1 MIWNVFSK
9 RGLGVKADP
18 GGLNGLWY
26 EQDKPN
32 PDLYDQVEDFTVPKE
47 CELSTTDIN
56 TTKTVNISPN
66 PAKDEVYITAKNLN
80 GNYQVK
86 IYNMTGSLVKD
97 VSYNPSYQKS
107 INVSNLTNGVYVI
120 KIEGEKINHSQ
131 KLIIKK

>member
-1 MIWNVFSK
+1 
-9 RGLGVKADP
+9 
-18 GGLNGLWY
+18 
-26 EQDKPN
+26 
-32 PDLYDQVEDFTVPKE
+32 
-47 CELSTTDIN
+47 
-56 TTKTVNISPN
+56 
-66 PAKDEVYITAKNLN
+66 VYITAKNLN

>member
-9 RGLGVKADP
+9 RGLGVKADL

-66 PAKDEVYITAKNLN
+66 PAKDEVHITAKNLN

-86 IYNMTGSLVKD
+86 IYNMTRSLVKD

-120 KIEGEKINHSQ
+120 KIEGEKINH
-131 KLIIKK
+131 